1 MARAR
6 EKFSKCF
13 DKNTHHDPGYYDI
26 DSMSLKVIKN
36 PPLLNEIIKILE
48 SKKQTINEDVITN
61 HQKLLGSTMTLNQSV
76 TSVSQSDG
84 AIFILN
90 KLKNLKNIES
100 GYYMTKNQTHYE
112 FKKPKLQDII
122 YNECVY
128 YLNKYGTGISLV
140 EFHLKYGHF
149 KKALNCIIKKQLI
162 SEVFVD
168 IYMKCLKEG
177 SVKTLQAHMSEM
189 DSTLNIWKVSL

>member
-6 EKFSKCF
+6 EKFSKCL

-26 DSMSLKVIKN
+26 DNTSLKVIKN

-90 KLKNLKNIES
+90 KLKNLKTIES
-100 GYYMTKNQTHYE
+100 GYYMTKKQADYE
-112 FKKPKLQDII
+112 SKKPKLQEII

-149 KKALNCIIKKQLI
+149 EKALSCIIKKQLN

-168 IYMKCLKEG
+168 VYMKCLKEG